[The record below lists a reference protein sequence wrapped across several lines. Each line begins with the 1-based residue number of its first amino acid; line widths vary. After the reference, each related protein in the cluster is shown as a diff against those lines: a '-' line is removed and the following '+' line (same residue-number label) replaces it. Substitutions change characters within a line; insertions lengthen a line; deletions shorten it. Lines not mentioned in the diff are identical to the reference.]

1 VSANGEPEAWGSLPP
16 RGTRLACPA
25 LEDGVCQI
33 YEYRPLICR
42 KFGIPLYN
50 PDRPGRVYACELN
63 FGDGEEIVDGKL
75 VQIQTGIHQE
85 WKLLQSDYN
94 DAGLPRDVE
103 PLTVARA
110 LLEDF
115 RI

>member
-1 VSANGEPEAWGSLPP
+1 V
-16 RGTRLACPA
+16 
-25 LEDGVCQI
+25 
-33 YEYRPLICR
+33 
-42 KFGIPLYN
+42 
-50 PDRPGRVYACELN
+50 
-63 FGDGEEIVDGKL
+63 DGEL

-85 WKLLQSDYN
+85 WKQLQSDYN
-94 DAGLPRDVE
+94 DAGLTRDVE